1 MLCSALSIAAK
12 QGLNSVSQAVCGT
25 VEPAIRLLQ
34 HLRYMN
40 VPLLNVTSLLSR
52 SREELEVRGAMRTG
66 RVVMVFAV
74 GRRLEGRQSR
84 E

>member
-1 MLCSALSIAAK
+1 
-12 QGLNSVSQAVCGT
+12 
-25 VEPAIRLLQ
+25 
-34 HLRYMN
+34 MN

-74 GRRLEGRQSR
+74 GRRLEGRQNR

>member
-1 MLCSALSIAAK
+1 M
-12 QGLNSVSQAVCGT
+12 
-25 VEPAIRLLQ
+25 EPAIRLLQ

-52 SREELEVRGAMRTG
+52 SREELEVRVAMRTG